1 MTIALNDDVPP
12 SPQRGES
19 MSDAPFPFPKSP
31 SAQRESRSK
40 PTSIARGLGW
50 YSLALGAAELLAPN
64 AVARAAGV
72 RTNSALMRL
81 YGLREIACGIGI
93 LMSRNPAPYLWA
105 RVGGDVLDLATLAS
119 ASDMS
124 REDSRTH
131 ALGAIVNVVGVTALD
146 VHTALSLSKPDDEE
160 SQVRTQ
166 RYVSMY
172 RNRSGFPRAPG
183 AMRGEAL
190 RTFETPR
197 DMRAPDAL
205 LPYTHPR
212 FKEAKSA

>member
-1 MTIALNDDVPP
+1 
-12 SPQRGES
+12 
-19 MSDAPFPFPKSP
+19 MSDAPYPFPKSRP
-31 SAQRESRSK
+31 KERTTQRTAQSTSRSK
-40 PTSIARGLGW
+40 PASIARGLGW
-50 YSLALGAAELLAPN
+50 FSLALGAAQLLAPN

-81 YGLREIACGIGI
+81 YGLREIACGVGI

-105 RVGGDVLDLATLAS
+105 RVGGDVLDLATLAA
-119 ASDMS
+119 ASDM
-124 REDSRTH
+124 RRDDSRTH
-131 ALGAIVNVVGVTALD
+131 ALGAIVNVAGIAALD
-146 VHTALSLSKPDDEE
+146 VHTALSLSNADDEE
-160 SQVRTQ
+160 SHVRTQ

-172 RNRSGFPRAPG
+172 RNRSGFPRAPD

-205 LPYTHPR
+205 LPYTHPQ
-212 FKEAKSA
+212 FKEAQGA

>member
-1 MTIALNDDVPP
+1 
-12 SPQRGES
+12 
-19 MSDAPFPFPKSP
+19 MSEVPFPFPKSP
-31 SAQRESRSK
+31 ANQSDARSK
-40 PTSIARGLGW
+40 PAAIARGLGW

-93 LMSRNPAPYLWA
+93 LMSRDPAPYLWA
-105 RVGGDVLDLATLAS
+105 RVAGDALDLATLVS
-119 ASDMS
+119 ASDMNKD
-124 REDSRTH
+124 ESRTH
-131 ALGAIVNVVGVTALD
+131 ALGAIVNVAGVTALD
-146 VHTALSLSKPDDEE
+146 VHTALSLSRADEAE
-160 SQVRTQ
+160 SHVRTQ

-172 RNRSGFPRAPG
+172 RNRSGFPRAPD

-190 RTFETPR
+190 RTFEMPR

-205 LPYTHPR
+205 LPYTHSQ
-212 FKEAKSA
+212 FKAAKSA